1 MKRPTG
7 PSRSLV
13 SMFQVVSPCWGEAA
27 IERNFSSSKVR
38 PPRPTRVWRKMI
50 GEPSSRRTATAVP
63 RSTGASSTRASA
75 ETATSRVRL
84 TSIDPGRTAQRRSR
98 TRLTSRTTSTRRA
111 RSSPITSKKRGTTKT
126 WYCLSWQWR
135 TRAIVSSSVR
145 APHAKTTSFTFRSRI
160 TRGRARSPPSS
171 GAGSRL
177 AASVALVA
185 GAAAVAGLGTY
196 GSFTSSTSATESVT
210 AGKIELG
217 LANQNQG
224 LAVPVTGMLP
234 GDTAQRAVQLTRAA
248 GSETFGSV
256 TLSVAGEGLLVT
268 DSNGL
273 KLTVEQCSV
282 PWTTTGT
289 GTGPKAMTCG
299 GTTTSVLTQRAV
311 TMTGQALSAGVLSS
325 VNGTGAA
332 ANLRITLTLPTA
344 AGNNLQG
351 ASSTLNF
358 TFDATQRTGE
368 NR

>member
-1 MKRPTG
+1 MTRPG
-7 PSRSLV
+7 SHRRPS
-13 SMFQVVSPCWGEAA
+13 
-27 IERNFSSSKVR
+27 
-38 PPRPTRVWRKMI
+38 PR
-50 GEPSSRRTATAVP
+50 RRA
-63 RSTGASSTRASA
+63 TRA
-75 ETATSRVRL
+75 R
-84 TSIDPGRTAQRRSR
+84 
-98 TRLTSRTTSTRRA
+98 
-111 RSSPITSKKRGTTKT
+111 
-126 WYCLSWQWR
+126 
-135 TRAIVSSSVR
+135 
-145 APHAKTTSFTFRSRI
+145 
-160 TRGRARSPPSS
+160 S

-196 GSFTSSTSATESVT
+196 GSFTSSTSATESVA

-273 KLTVEQCSV
+273 KLIVEQCSV

-358 TFDATQRTGE
+358 TFDATQRAAE
-368 NR
+368 QR